1 MITTSPQSTGAP
13 PHPGPD
19 AGGRAVPGSPGV
31 GQRPVGGVPAGMWL
45 LVVALLLAVVA
56 AAFVAVTYLTGSV
69 RIDLVVDGETT
80 SIETRSDTVGDLL
93 AEADI
98 AVGDGDVVVP
108 PPDTELAED
117 DVIEVRFARPLTVVV
132 DGVEQVHTTAAL
144 TVGEALDEIGAPMD
158 GSDLSVPLGE
168 ALPRSGSMVEIVTPK
183 SVTVVVGG
191 DTTTVTG
198 TALTVGDV
206 LDAEGIV
213 LAETDR
219 LDPVAT
225 TTITDAM
232 TITVTRIRI
241 ETEVRTEAIAH
252 DSVERDDPDRTVG
265 TRAVVTEGVDGSQDV
280 TYSLTYTNDELTSEE
295 IVSTEV
301 TSEPVTE
308 VVAVGT
314 RPAPTPAPA
323 PAAPADSPAP
333 SGGSGGLN
341 WAALADCES
350 SGNPRAVNPAGYYG
364 LYQFS
369 LPTWASVGGSG
380 NPVDASPEEQTMR
393 AQILYERSGA
403 GQWPHCGP
411 RLFQ

>member
-1 MITTSPQSTGAP
+1 MITTSPQSTGAA
-13 PHPGPD
+13 PHPGAD
-19 AGGRAVPGSPGV
+19 ADGPAVPGSSSTGRP
-31 GQRPVGGVPAGMWL
+31 PVGGVPVGMWL
-45 LVVALLLAVVA
+45 LVVVLLLAVAA
-56 AAFVAVTYLTGSV
+56 AAFVAVTYLTGAV
-69 RIDLVVDGETT
+69 RVDLVVDGETT
-80 SIETRSDTVGDLL
+80 SIETRSDTVGALL

-117 DVIEVRFARPLTVVV
+117 DVVEVRFARPLTVVV

-144 TVGEALDEIGAPMD
+144 TVGEALEEIGAPID
-158 GSDLSVPLGE
+158 GSDLSVALGE
-168 ALPRSGSMVEIVTPK
+168 ALPRSGTMVEIVTPK

-191 DTTTVTG
+191 DTTAVTS

-206 LDAEGIV
+206 LDEEGIV

-225 TTITDAM
+225 TTITEAM

-241 ETEVRTEAIAH
+241 ETEVRAEAIAH
-252 DSVERDDPDRTVG
+252 DTVERDDPDRTVG

-295 IVSTEV
+295 VVSTEV

-314 RPAPTPAPA
+314 RPAPAPA

-333 SGGSGGLN
+333 SGGSAGLN